1 MPDITLYGRKTS
13 VNVQKAVWVLEELR
27 VAYAQVELGL
37 NFGGVDTP
45 EYLAMN
51 PNGLV
56 PTLKDGELVL
66 WESHAIIRYLAATYG
81 AGNLWPESP
90 KARAVADQWTD
101 WTAMRFQPAW
111 AAVFTAVARTRPE
124 ARDKKTI
131 AAALKGVAPCF
142 AILDQQLRKTPY
154 LAGERLTY
162 GDIAAGALLYRWYTM
177 DIERPP
183 LSGVDAWY
191 ERLQARPAYAKA
203 VAVNYD
209 ILKNTR
215 GG

>member
-111 AAVFTAVARTRPE
+111 GAVFSAVARTKPE
-124 ARDKKTI
+124 FRDKKTI

-183 LSGVDAWY
+183 LNGVDAWY

>member
-27 VAYAQVELGL
+27 VPYAQIEVGL

-66 WESHAIIRYLAATYG
+66 WESHAIVRYLSATYG

-90 KARAVADQWTD
+90 KARAAADQWTD

-111 AAVFTAVARTRPE
+111 GAVFSAVARTKPE
-124 ARDKKTI
+124 SRDRRAV
-131 AAALKGVAPCF
+131 AAALKGVEPCF
-142 AILDQQLRKTPY
+142 RIIEAQLRRTPW

-177 DIERPP
+177 DIERSP
-183 LSGVDAWY
+183 LTGVDGWY
-191 ERLQARPAYAKA
+191 ERLTARPAYAKA
-203 VAVNYD
+203 VCVNYD
-209 ILKNTR
+209 ILKNTV
-215 GG
+215 G

>member
-1 MPDITLYGRKTS
+1 MADITLYGRKTS

-27 VAYAQVELGL
+27 VPYAQVELGL

-66 WESHAIIRYLAATYG
+66 WESHAIVRYLSATYG

-90 KARAVADQWTD
+90 KARAAADQWTD

-111 AAVFTAVARTRPE
+111 GAVFSAVARTKPE
-124 ARDKKTI
+124 ARNQKAI
-131 AAALKGVAPCF
+131 AAAMKGVEPCF
-142 AILDQQLRKTPY
+142 AILDAQLRKTPY

-177 DIERPP
+177 DIDRPP

-191 ERLQARPAYAKA
+191 ERLQARPAYGKS
-203 VAVNYD
+203 VCVDYD
-209 ILKNTR
+209 ILKNTI
-215 GG
+215 G